1 MIGPRRRAVVEPVRY
16 FGREALALRG
26 PPKPPKLF
34 SRHRNCPNVGVAER
48 GLDENLC

>member
-1 MIGPRRRAVVEPVRY
+1 VEPVRY

-26 PPKPPKLF
+26 PPKPPRLF